1 MFQIQEK
8 IILYIK
14 KLLLKQGFPIDFTN
28 VDDKAKKWIA
38 EFSSKSCPDKLE
50 TIDPML
56 FSALLFPNS
65 PGALSDLVSHDT
77 VMHILR
83 NFVKHQSKICS

>member
-8 IILYIK
+8 IILYTK